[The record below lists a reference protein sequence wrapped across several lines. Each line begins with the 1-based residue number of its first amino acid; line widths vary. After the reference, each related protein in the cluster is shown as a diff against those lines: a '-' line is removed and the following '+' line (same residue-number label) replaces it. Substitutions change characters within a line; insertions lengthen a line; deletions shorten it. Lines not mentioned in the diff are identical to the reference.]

1 VPRTARGATVPG
13 VARVRLVSS
22 LWLAACLLTRPAEA
36 VLFQDSRDHFR
47 LDFRPQQTRVC
58 VLVPAADTK
67 TEDCAGLDLETL
79 RRLYAGGPDLRGA
92 VAVVRGETAYNLL
105 YAVQTPG
112 IPSATPASAGEFA
125 RGLVGAAR
133 SAAPA
138 GQVVREKNPAAPFAL
153 DRYGRAQVIRVDL
166 VFERMPLAGGPPEVQ
181 EQTTF
186 AILGNQAVHSL
197 YLVAP
202 RELAAEAQHDV
213 VSALAHVEIE
223 PPRSRE
229 YRLGRALG
237 RAMAPLFGV
246 AVLGAGLVGAVLAVV
261 LWWRRTARRKV

>member
-1 VPRTARGATVPG
+1 M
-13 VARVRLVSS
+13 ARVRLAWS
-22 LWLAACLLTRPAEA
+22 LWLAACLLARPGEA

-47 LDFRPQQTRVC
+47 LDFRPPATRVC
-58 VLVPAADTK
+58 VLVPATETK
-67 TEDCAGLDLETL
+67 TEDCAGVDVETL

-92 VAVVRGETAYNLL
+92 IAVVRGETAYNLL
-105 YAVQTPG
+105 YAAQTPG
-112 IPSATPASAGEFA
+112 IPPATPASAGEFA

-138 GQVVREKNPAAPFAL
+138 GQVVREKNPAAPFAI

-166 VFERMPLAGGPPEVQ
+166 VFERTPLAGGPPEVQ

-186 AILGNQAVHSL
+186 AILGDQAVHSL

-202 RELAAEAQHDV
+202 RELAEEAQRDV
-213 VSALAHVEIE
+213 VSALAQVEIE

-237 RAMAPLFGV
+237 RALAPLFGL
-246 AVLGAGLVGAVLAVV
+246 AVLGAGVVAVV
-261 LWWRRTARRKV
+261 LALVLWRRRAAPKGV